1 MKQKEYITPE
11 INVYEVN
18 TTHILTG
25 SPGNVS
31 IGNTTNN
38 SEDIPE
44 SDGSGN
50 IWVE

>member
-1 MKQKEYITPE
+1 MKQKVYITPE

-25 SPGNVS
+25 SPDNVS
-31 IGNTTNN
+31 FGNTTDN